1 MLACDYDCVYALSV
15 SSDIFMSQELI
26 FIYLYMLLLFLNPS
40 LFSNYLISE
49 MLYYYYY
56 YYYNSKHC
64 VIVIVLLFFVFIY
77 SSD

>member
-1 MLACDYDCVYALSV
+1 MHACDYDCVYALSV
-15 SSDIFMSQELI
+15 SSDTFMSQELI

-49 MLYYYYY
+49 TLYYY
-56 YYYNSKHC
+56 SKHC
-64 VIVIVLLFFVFIY
+64 VIVIVLLFLVFIY